1 MRWLQNYLLAGII
14 DILSAIKH
22 QLNSIEMKVS
32 ELAATL
38 NTVKDT
44 LSKAKAEILAK
55 IEALSSSDPDISPEG
70 QQAIEQLKAVATALD
85 DVVPDA
91 TPDA

>member
-1 MRWLQNYLLAGII
+1 MFSRLQQWLLAGILEE
-14 DILSAIKH
+14 LSHIRQ
-22 QLNSIEMKVS
+22 QLNQLEMKQS

-44 LSKAKAEILAK
+44 LSKAKTEILAK

-91 TPDA
+91 TEA